1 MQTRV
6 SKVETWMTQ
15 NKLKINDKTGSPHE
29 VKLTFFLLLTVS
41 SLLFV
46 LALSTFS
53 SWPTVLATLVSWF
66 QIAWLLTSTFQL
78 TAVLFPWK
86 RPHQLYPPVPVKQPK
101 LYSVLLF
108 LPNWTFIILFYLAAH
123 LTFSVDYSRKF
134 KSHQQ
139 NWFFKAGNCAG
150 KGGGGLDM
158 YVNKLFAN
166 YHIADHFLVHAHTH
180 TLSLSPSLLLHK
192 LQVIRCLK

>member
-15 NKLKINDKTGSPHE
+15 NKLKMNDKTGSPHG

-46 LALSTFS
+46 LALSTFG

-66 QIAWLLTSTFQL
+66 QITGLLTSTFQL

-108 LPNWTFIILFYLAAH
+108 PPNWTFIILFYLAAH
-123 LTFSVDYSRKF
+123 FTFSVDYSRKF

-150 KGGGGLDM
+150 KGGGGGR
-158 YVNKLFAN
+158 YVCKQIVCKLSHCWSLSGAC
-166 YHIADHFLVHAHTH
+166 TH
-180 TLSLSPSLLLHK
+180 TLSLSPPVYYCTNCK
-192 LQVIRCLK
+192 